1 MSPFLFSK
9 KCFCA
14 ALRAECYTCTTAS
27 PQICLSI
34 STTPRLCTRQ
44 LSKGLVELS
53 LDAELNPGMQWQ
65 ASVLTQRGFG
75 GHHQVQAVREEAVR
89 METQSEGQRG
99 TKPVSSCWSR
109 SRGREGMDGMASI
122 RSCCLD
128 TKSCLTV
135 CDPMDFSPPDSMGFS
150 WQEHQSGLPLPLPG
164 SFHYPG
170 IKPVSLTLT
179 GTFSITESSGKPSI
193 GTRRDKNF

>member
-1 MSPFLFSK
+1 M
-9 KCFCA
+9 
-14 ALRAECYTCTTAS
+14 
-27 PQICLSI
+27 
-34 STTPRLCTRQ
+34 
-44 LSKGLVELS
+44 
-53 LDAELNPGMQWQ
+53 GME
-65 ASVLTQRGFG
+65 S
-75 GHHQVQAVREEAVR
+75 
-89 METQSEGQRG
+89 QSEGQGG
-99 TKPVSSCWSR
+99 TKPASSWWSR
-109 SRGREGMDGMASI
+109 RRGREGTDGMASI

-135 CDPMDFSPPDSMGFS
+135 CDPIEFSPPDSMGFS
-150 WQEHQSGLPLPLPG
+150 WQEHQSGLPLPVPG